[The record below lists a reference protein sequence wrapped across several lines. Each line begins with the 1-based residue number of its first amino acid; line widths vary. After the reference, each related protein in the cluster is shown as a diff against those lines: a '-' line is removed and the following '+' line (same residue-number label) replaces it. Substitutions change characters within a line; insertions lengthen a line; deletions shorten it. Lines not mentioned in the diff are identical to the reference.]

1 MKEKT
6 TMRNS
11 LAVFMALALTSLLS
25 IQAKTTNTPEVK
37 NEIPEQ
43 VTAWINSEL
52 SKAKNKSFLT
62 DENFF
67 CRDTAK
73 LIGYIK
79 GYDANAGFKT
89 GLIYLDNELTNE
101 QYPVVAQIEPDGKFE
116 AKCPMIHPVKTFITL
131 GKTSIDFYIEPG
143 QTLAII
149 LTIEN
154 RQIQENQDTV
164 NSQFKDIFF
173 MGPSAKICSDLTKYK
188 IKSSDYGPLSE
199 VVKKVT
205 PNEFLKKERSMLK
218 ENLDDINTMEKSGI
232 YHPKTIE
239 LWKNQVYASSGAILF
254 RFETERE
261 DAKSRE
267 SNQILGTPITLD
279 YYDFLKDMPLNDPRM
294 LVTCEFK
301 FFMNYFE
308 YGAVFGDVLNCLKS
322 KPFSTFL
329 IEDKKI
335 SVTDDERDADLFME
349 NYRLMEKTPDYLAKS
364 KGMYR
369 KKRVLLERYPQELIE
384 YDEYQKNFDRE
395 TVKEKGLLFWHIKD
409 SILLNDLKMEQNLT
423 YEISKIR
430 DLKLEFERLN
440 KIDAFDYYKTIRAT
454 ITNKFLQEEGQRL
467 LLKNFPEQEK
477 TAYELP
483 KGKASDIFK
492 KIIDPHIGK
501 VLIID
506 FWDIFCSPCVA
517 QIEFE
522 KAHREM
528 QKNNDK
534 MDYLFITSEGGSPKD
549 RYQTFVKEQDLVNTY
564 RLSDD
569 DFNMLRQLFNFNAKP
584 HFVIID
590 KVGKVEGNYDSEGY
604 NNSNFE
610 KKL

>member
-1 MKEKT
+1 
-6 TMRNS
+6 MRKS
-11 LAVFMALALTSLLS
+11 LAVYITLALTSLLS
-25 IQAKTTNTPEVK
+25 IQAKTTYTPEIK
-37 NEIPEQ
+37 NEVPEQ

-52 SKAKNKSFLT
+52 SKAKNKTFLT

-67 CRDTAK
+67 CRDSAK

-101 QYPVVAQIEPDGKFE
+101 QYPAVAQILPDGKFE

-149 LTIEN
+149 LTIEKP
-154 RQIQENQDTV
+154 QIQG
-164 NSQFKDIFF
+164 SQNTIGSKFKDILF

-188 IKSSDYGPLSE
+188 IKSSDYGSFSE
-199 VVKKVT
+199 VVEKVT
-205 PNEFLKKERSMLK
+205 PNEFLNKERSLLK
-218 ENLDDINTMEKSGI
+218 ENLDAINTMEKSGL

-239 LWKNQVYASSGAILF
+239 LWKNQALASSGASLF
-254 RFETERE
+254 RFENEKE
-261 DAKSRE
+261 DARSRE
-267 SNQILGTPITLD
+267 SKQILSTPITLD
-279 YYDFLKDMPLNDPRM
+279 FYDFLKDMPLNDPRM

-308 YGAVFGDVLNCLKS
+308 YGAVFGDVQNCLRCKL
-322 KPFSTFL
+322 FSTYL

-335 SVTDDERDADLFME
+335 SVTDDEREADLFME
-349 NYRLMEKTPDYLAKS
+349 NYRLGKKTSDYLAKA
-364 KGMYR
+364 KVMG
-369 KKRVLLERYPQELIE
+369 KKQSAFWEKHPQELIE
-384 YDEYQKNFDRE
+384 YHEYKKDFERE
-395 TVKEKGLLFWHIKD
+395 TVKEKGLLFWNIKD

-430 DLKLEFERLN
+430 DLKFEFERLN
-440 KIDAFDYYKTIRAT
+440 KSDAIDYYKTIRAT

-492 KIIDPHIGK
+492 KIIDPHKGK
-501 VLIID
+501 ILIID
-506 FWDIFCSPCVA
+506 FWGIICSPCVA
-517 QIEFE
+517 HIKSE
-522 KAHREM
+522 KGIREI

-534 MDYLFITSEGGSPKD
+534 LDYLFITNEGSSPID
-549 RYQTFVKEQDLVNTY
+549 RYQAFVKEQDLVNTY

-569 DFNMLRQLFNFNAKP
+569 EYNMLRQLFNFNGTP
-584 HFVIID
+584 HYVIID
-590 KVGKVEGNYDSEGY
+590 KEGKVEGNYE
-604 NNSNFE
+604 
-610 KKL
+610 